1 MTNAFLPLPRTT
13 RSKLPSPACTTPLL
27 AEASE
32 TSAAKMSARRAP
44 ETRREAIAMA
54 PGRDP
59 VIASDL
65 VWSEEGRDPK
75 FYLTD
80 ETRTQR
86 SEVLT

>member
-1 MTNAFLPLPRTT
+1 
-13 RSKLPSPACTTPLL
+13 LL

-32 TSAAKMSARRAP
+32 TIAAKMSARRAP

-65 VWSEEGRDPK
+65 V
-75 FYLTD
+75 
-80 ETRTQR
+80 
-86 SEVLT
+86 